1 VGLQKWPLHRLPIGA
16 PGPLI
21 PGCVG
26 WFFES
31 VVGRILDSGCRLKMV
46 VGFEFYSSG
55 CTSYPDCLQLV
66 ILFII
71 LRCEDRDSICITS
84 AI

>member
-1 VGLQKWPLHRLPIGA
+1 MVLADFDIEKLAPLFSYLLTKLESDLYPFALVISLRDYRLPLCSCDFLAGLQKRPLHRLPIGA

-31 VVGRILDSGCRLKMV
+31 VVG
-46 VGFEFYSSG
+46 
-55 CTSYPDCLQLV
+55 
-66 ILFII
+66 
-71 LRCEDRDSICITS
+71 
-84 AI
+84 